1 MHDIR
6 VENKLWSWSID
17 TILVIAFHLPFAG
30 NDEEAAKRRR
40 LAYEVMT

>member
-1 MHDIR
+1 MISGLKTNCGAG
-6 VENKLWSWSID
+6 VSS
-17 TILVIAFHLPFAG
+17 LVIAFHLPFAG